1 MKTLK
6 VTPDRCMQI
15 KIGRKTP
22 LSFEYMAGAPIASS
36 PAVAFDGMVYI
47 GNWAGK
53 LGHTTW

>member
-1 MKTLK
+1 
-6 VTPDRCMQI
+6 MQI